1 MKSGCAMIT
10 WEEYDGIPVRIFQPG
25 LIFGDLETYKNS
37 NRLFSCIAITELE
50 VLILNKRDFR
60 RVFYRMF
67 PSLGNMYMH
76 EMDRKLEF
84 LKGIMQMIVDCV
96 KFEKDA
102 KEVNKTQYHLNPNL
116 LNLKRKSKYI
126 ESFVN
131 SIRGKVLS

>member
-1 MKSGCAMIT
+1 MIT

-67 PSLGNMYMH
+67 PSLGNRYMH

-102 KEVNKTQYHLNPNL
+102 KQVNKTQYHLNPNL

-131 SIRGKVLS
+131 SIRGKALS

>member
-1 MKSGCAMIT
+1 MIT